1 MPLNVPTS
9 WLVLVLILL
18 FSSVVL
24 LASTQLGENA
34 TAHNHRVTPHRPAR
48 LPTRVQWGNAE
59 TRTQTKEQNMHP
71 LPLSSPS
78 PLSTLRN
85 HRPDGPITVDDAYC
99 KNNEETPDLSLA
111 QRRRLAQAYEGVR
124 AYVMFIGMGRTGHS
138 LVGSLLDAHPHIAVA
153 NEADA
158 MAIVRRLYDE
168 EKDTGDGN
176 NATTLDAP
184 DDETE
189 ADDDDDD
196 DGSVGSPNRSNTKR
210 KGAARRQRE
219 RRAERKKKRVAARQR
234 AAEHQGDR
242 AAQMSQE
249 PRRARGRRGMS
260 ESPPPQVLTEQG
272 ETIQTWASAVIR
284 DVLRRGRLR
293 NASDYG
299 TVAQLRGRRNAL
311 YDELFRNT
319 LRCRT
324 RSGYVYDVPG
334 QYQGQI
340 LDDTLYIM
348 GDKKVRRGRRP
359 GQQTEL

>member
-1 MPLNVPTS
+1 MH
-9 WLVLVLILL
+9 
-18 FSSVVL
+18 
-24 LASTQLGENA
+24 ENA
-34 TAHNHRVTPHRPAR
+34 
-48 LPTRVQWGNAE
+48 LS
-59 TRTQTKEQNMHP
+59 
-71 LPLSSPS
+71 SSPS
-78 PLSTLRN
+78 PLSPSSTLRN

-99 KNNEETPDLSLA
+99 KDNEETPDLSLA
-111 QRRRLAQAYEGVR
+111 QRRRLAKAYEGVR

-158 MAIVRRLYDE
+158 MAIVRQLYDE
-168 EKDTGDGN
+168 RKDASDST
-176 NATTLDAP
+176 ATTLDEAP
-184 DDETE
+184 GDETE

-196 DGSVGSPNRSNTKR
+196 GSVGNPNRSSTKR
-210 KGAARRQRE
+210 KGAARRQRK

-234 AAEHQGDR
+234 ATEHRG

-249 PRRARGRRGMS
+249 LGRARGRRGMS
-260 ESPPPQVLTEQG
+260 KRDPPPQDATEQA
-272 ETIQTWASAVIR
+272 ETIQTWASAAIR
-284 DVLRRGRLR
+284 DVLRRGRQR

-299 TVAQLRGRRNAL
+299 TLEQLRGRRNTL

-340 LDDTLYIM
+340 LDDKLYIM
-348 GDKKVRRGRRP
+348 GDKKVWSGP
-359 GQQTEL
+359 GHRLGTVPV